1 MRLFQFVASASA
13 CDVTQNGSG
22 TISSPGW
29 PGNYGGSE
37 VCSYTLLADPG
48 KIIEITFDAF
58 NVEDAG
64 SCMYDSL
71 SILGVKYCG
80 VLDSSNG
87 PPASMELH
95 FESVSLNWVT
105 DHMDFYPGWS
115 FTWQSIES
123 PFDPLTSV
131 ISPSIQGCTREEN
144 FPAAVT
150 EVRKG
155 KEKRSA
161 NVEKES
167 STRIIGGV
175 NAGENEWPWIVR
187 LILISSDSE
196 SQCGGTIIDNNWVL
210 SAAHCCEGVEQIRA
224 VFSDL
229 SASDTSEANEYELIA
244 DSFVSNPLYAG
255 VGFDLCLI
263 HFTEDLI
270 AEDADGDV
278 EAACISE
285 THPDH
290 GSACWVAGWGVDE
303 SAGLSDTLKQA
314 GVNIMDQEYCLAHVG
329 MAGSL
334 EEDDICAG
342 VPDYDNDE
350 LTDGG
355 IDSCQG
361 DSGGP
366 LICDYNGKA
375 TVVGAVSRGTG
386 CALEG
391 TAGLYSAVSTS
402 YEWIQNTIK
411 ASHPVICTKTL
422 NDATVS
428 CDKGDL
434 LISVPVC
441 ALEDVD
447 FSATDVFMSK
457 SAKFYSL

>member
-1 MRLFQFVASASA
+1 MRLLPLVAATASA

-29 PGNYGGSE
+29 PGSYGGE
-37 VCSYTLLADPG
+37 ERCLYTLLADPG
-48 KIIEITFDAF
+48 KIIKITFDAF
-58 NVEDAG
+58 DVESAS
-64 SCMYDSL
+64 SCVYDSL
-71 SILGVKYCG
+71 SILGVAYCG
-80 VLDSSNG
+80 DSDSSNA
-87 PPASMELH
+87 PPSSMELH
-95 FESVSLNWVT
+95 FETVNLYWRT

-115 FTWQSIES
+115 FTWESIES

-144 FPAAVT
+144 FPAAVS

-155 KEKRSA
+155 KGKRSA

-187 LILISSDSE
+187 LKLMIMGSE

-210 SAAHCCEGVEQIRA
+210 TAAHCCSLVDDIYA
-224 VFSDL
+224 TFSDL
-229 SASDTSEANEYELIA
+229 STSDTSEANEYELLA
-244 DSFVSNPLYAG
+244 ANFVMNPSYAG

-285 THPDH
+285 TLPDH

-314 GVNIMDQEYCLAHVG
+314 GVSILDEEYCLEH
-329 MAGSL
+329 AGDTGIFD
-334 EEDDICAG
+334 EDDICAG
-342 VPDYDNDE
+342 IHDYDNDGK
-350 LTDGG
+350 TDGG

-375 TVVGAVSRGTG
+375 TVVGAVSRGYG

-391 TAGLYSAVSTS
+391 TAGLYSAVSNS

-411 ASHPVICTKTL
+411 ASHPVICRTTL

-428 CDKGDL
+428 FDKGDL

-457 SAKFYSL
+457 SA